1 MTTDGA
7 REFTE
12 AIAALRAQWLSERRD
27 NETVSQWL
35 HRTGR
40 ARGYLA

>member
-12 AIAALRAQWLSERRD
+12 AIAALRALWLSERLE
-27 NETVSQWL
+27 NETVRAWL
-35 HRTGR
+35 RRTGR
-40 ARGYLA
+40 DKGVLA

>member
-1 MTTDGA
+1 MTSDGA
-7 REFTE
+7 REFSE
-12 AIAALRAQWLSERRD
+12 AIAALRAIWLSERRA
-27 NETVSQWL
+27 NETVGQWL